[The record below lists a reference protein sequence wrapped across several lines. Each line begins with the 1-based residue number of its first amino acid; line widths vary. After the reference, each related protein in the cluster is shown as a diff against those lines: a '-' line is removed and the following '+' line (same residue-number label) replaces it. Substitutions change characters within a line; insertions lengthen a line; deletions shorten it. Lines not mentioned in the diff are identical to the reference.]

1 MHFLLLFL
9 AIAPYFVD
17 LHVDLL
23 VASVIVFFFCCFSDD
38 DA

>member
-17 LHVDLL
+17 LRIDIL
-23 VASVIVFFFCCFSDD
+23 VAGMIVFFFCCFSDD
-38 DA
+38 NA